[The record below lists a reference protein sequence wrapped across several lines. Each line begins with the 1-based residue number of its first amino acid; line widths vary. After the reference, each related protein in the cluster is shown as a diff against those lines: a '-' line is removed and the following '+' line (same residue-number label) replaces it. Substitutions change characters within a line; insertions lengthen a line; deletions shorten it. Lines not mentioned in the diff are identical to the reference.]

1 MRIVAGQHRGR
12 TLKTPQNS
20 DIRPTSDKVRQALFN
35 ALNSRGVVVDAVVL
49 DAFCGTGA
57 LGLEALSQGAESCN
71 FMDVAKS
78 SLALAEENAKVLK
91 EDSRSKF
98 FKKDAMSPGK
108 RPEGTP
114 AATLVFLD
122 PPYHK
127 DIVPQAF
134 TALLMERWMADGAVV
149 VVETE
154 KGADLSQIPAEIL
167 FEKSYGETVVT
178 VFQL

>member
-1 MRIVAGQHRGR
+1 MRIVAGRHRGR

-35 ALNSRGVVVDAVVL
+35 ALHSRGAVVDAVVL

-57 LGLEALSQGAESCN
+57 LGLEALSQGAESCA
-71 FMDVAKS
+71 FMDVATT
-78 SLALAEENAKVLK
+78 SLALAEENAKLLK

-98 FKKDAMSPGK
+98 FQKDASSPGK
-108 RPEGTP
+108 RPEIVP

-127 DIVPQAF
+127 ALVPQAF
-134 TALLMERWMADGAVV
+134 TALLMERWLADDAIIVA
-149 VVETE
+149 ETE
-154 KGADLSQIPAEIL
+154 KGADLSQIPAAIL
-167 FEKSYGETVVT
+167 FEKIYGETVVT
-178 VFQL
+178 VFTL